1 MKYRLLG
8 INCRLLGIDHSVLGI
23 IYFNPLSASGP
34 IYRPKACFKF
44 TFSRKY
50 ASCNQYVVSLPT
62 EENVEYLLRFGEMW
76 LALKGLIWMKYRLM
90 RMNYRPPRMNYMLF
104 GDYLQAA
111 GDKL

>member
-1 MKYRLLG
+1 
-8 INCRLLGIDHSVLGI
+8 
-23 IYFNPLSASGP
+23 
-34 IYRPKACFKF
+34 
-44 TFSRKY
+44 
-50 ASCNQYVVSLPT
+50 
-62 EENVEYLLRFGEMW
+62 MW